1 MSPILDFVRPS
12 ESATLDPVAVR
23 QGLALSQE
31 RMGALLQISPKT
43 VSRWER
49 GERRPSEEM
58 LRKVAKLKEI
68 VDLGSMVYTPEGLNE
83 FLSTPLPVFGGRSGM
98 DLLRWGEF
106 DLVIAA
112 LAADFEGT
120 GF

>member
-1 MSPILDFVRPS
+1 MSSTLDFVRPVGP
-12 ESATLDPVAVR
+12 AILDPVTVR

-31 RMGALLQISPKT
+31 RMGALLQVSPKT

-49 GERRPSEEM
+49 GERRLSEDM

-68 VDLGSMVYTPEGLNE
+68 VDLGSMVYTSEGLSE
-83 FLSTPLPVFGGRSGM
+83 FLSTPLPIFGGRSGM
-98 DLLRWGEF
+98 DLLRLGEF
-106 DLVIAA
+106 DTVIAA
-112 LAADFEGT
+112 LASDFEGT